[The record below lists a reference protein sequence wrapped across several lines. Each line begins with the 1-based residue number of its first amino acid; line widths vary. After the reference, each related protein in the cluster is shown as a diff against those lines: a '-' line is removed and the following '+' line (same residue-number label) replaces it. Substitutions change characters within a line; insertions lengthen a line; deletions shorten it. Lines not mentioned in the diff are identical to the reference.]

1 MNAPLYSKLVC
12 LSIQNTRLNVVPSR
26 FTVSFLVIRFI
37 FGNKTGVN
45 IPMKWV

>member
-12 LSIQNTRLNVVPSR
+12 LSIQNTRLNVVSLH
-26 FTVSFLVIRFI
+26 FSFPFLAIRFI

-45 IPMKWV
+45 MS